1 MNIGLQ
7 TRIDAAVECNV
18 APDEYFSIWD
28 EVAEWQLSALK
39 QVGLLPQH
47 KLLDFGCGALRL
59 GLSAI
64 DYLDDGNYYGI
75 DAYAPYIEI
84 GKRLARATGV
94 TKTYSVVASKD
105 FEFDK
110 FDARFDFGNAQSVFT
125 HMSGD
130 ECDRCMAALKNAMV
144 PGGKFFFTYLI
155 GAPPTRGM
163 LYLGAQPMQ
172 RFSMNDPQF
181 FAGLAARHGARFEM
195 VDIKHLTG
203 QHVALFRF

>member
-1 MNIGLQ
+1 MSIELQ

-28 EVAEWQLSALK
+28 EVAEWQLAALK
-39 QVGLLPQH
+39 EVGLLPRH
-47 KLLDFGCGALRL
+47 KFLDFGCGALRL

-64 DYLDDGNYYGI
+64 DYLDEGNYYGI

-84 GKRLARATGV
+84 GKKLTQVAGV
-94 TKTYSVVASKD
+94 SKKYSVLASKD
-105 FEFDK
+105 FEFEK

-130 ECDRCMAALKNAMV
+130 ECDRCMAALKKAMV

-155 GAPPTRGM
+155 GAPLTRGM

-172 RFSMNDPQF
+172 RFATNDPHF
-181 FAGLAARHGARFEM
+181 SLHWRSATAS
-195 VDIKHLTG
+195 
-203 QHVALFRF
+203 ALSTLK

>member
-1 MNIGLQ
+1 MKVDLQ

-28 EVAEWQLSALK
+28 EVSDWQLSALR

-59 GLSAI
+59 GLPAI
-64 DYLDDGNYYGI
+64 EYLDDGNYYGI
-75 DAYAPYIEI
+75 DAYRPYIEI
-84 GKRLARATGV
+84 GKKLVQAAGI
-94 TKTYSVVASKD
+94 TKNYSVLASKD
-105 FEFDK
+105 FEFDR
-110 FDARFDFGNAQSVFT
+110 FGARFDFGNAQSVFT

-130 ECDRCMAALKNAMV
+130 ECDRCMAALKQAMV

-155 GAPPTRGM
+155 GTPMTRGM

-172 RFSMNDPQF
+172 RFAMNDPQF
-181 FAGLAARHGARFEM
+181 FATLAARHGARFEP
-195 VDIKHLTG
+195 VEIRHITG
-203 QHVALFRF
+203 QQVALFNF